1 MTGRT
6 LGQHTALMRR
16 VLTIFMTTEQ
26 RDYDLVAWSGGE
38 QKLDSVLNSPS
49 DTRVLLG
56 ASADG

>member
-1 MTGRT
+1 M
-6 LGQHTALMRR
+6 
-16 VLTIFMTTEQ
+16 IFMTTEQ